1 MRCSKTLL
9 ASGLILALGAVSSAQ
24 EVIPQHILLEDMAVG
39 SPLDTDAENSRDIVI
54 ANFDGSG
61 DGSLDIYVANLDQTN
76 SLYLNNGT
84 GVFTKSAIAG
94 PAVTDVFNSRGL
106 ATADIDLDGDI
117 DIFVANSLGQAN
129 NLYINQGGDQLGTT
143 GTFLEA
149 ADDGS
154 GINTDLA
161 NSRHAVFFNANADAF
176 PDLFVTN
183 FNGQDNFLYL
193 NDGDGTFT
201 KQVAGDAVSDGGV
214 SYDVSVGN
222 IDGDGDIDLFVTNHD
237 GVLGGSG
244 TANFLYTNDGTGV
257 FTRVVDATNDAT
269 TDVHNSL
276 GCAFGDFNNDGDLDL
291 YVANDE
297 GEKNNFYTNDGTG
310 KFTAIVVGPLVE
322 DMGNSISARFFD
334 IDGRFKEDLFVAN
347 RITGVAP
354 IESNGLYMNNGRGGG
369 FGMSEQGFGPLEPM
383 VGELGDTYGFAFGDL
398 DGDSLV
404 DIAEANFGSVNR
416 IYRNLGRQWDA
427 INSDPGMTQDTWIRG
442 SNGRPILGG
451 SGTLEG
457 GTPVSLGITDG
468 PSSGFANIYVGLSTS
483 FAPFKGGIFVP
494 APDFAIAGFPLD
506 LGGDGTLPG
515 VMPGLP
521 PGLTFFTQAWMPDPA
536 AVTGLGATATNGLSL
551 TTP

>member
-1 MRCSKTLL
+1 MRSSKTFL
-9 ASGLILALGAVSSAQ
+9 AFGLILALGASSSAQ

-39 SPLDTDAENSRDIVI
+39 SPLDSDAENSRDIRI

-94 PAVTDVFNSRGL
+94 PAVTDVFNSRGIAL
-106 ATADIDLDGDI
+106 ADVEPDGDM
-117 DIFVANSLGQAN
+117 DIFVANSAAQAN
-129 NLYINQGGDQLGTT
+129 NLYLNDGFGVFTAVVAGD
-143 GTFLEA
+143 
-149 ADDGS
+149 
-154 GINTDLA
+154 IVTDIA
-161 NSRHAVFFNANADAF
+161 NSRHAVFFNANGDAA
-176 PDLFVTN
+176 PDLFVAN

-193 NDGDGTFT
+193 NDNNGTGSFT
-201 KQVAGDAVSDGGV
+201 KQLVGDAVSDGGI
-214 SYDVSVGN
+214 SYDVAIGN
-222 IDGDGDIDLFVTNHD
+222 IDGDADIDLFVTNHD
-237 GVLGGSG
+237 GVLGGLGS
-244 TANFLYTNDGTGV
+244 ANFLYTNDGTGV
-257 FTRVVDATNDAT
+257 FTRVVDPTNDAT
-269 TDVHNSL
+269 TDIHNSL
-276 GCAFGDFNNDGDLDL
+276 GCDFADFNNDGDLDL

-334 IDGRFKEDLFVAN
+334 IDGRYKEDLFVAN

-354 IESNGLYMNNGRGGG
+354 VESNCLFMNNGRGGG
-369 FGMSEQGFGPLEPM
+369 FGMADQGFGPLEPM

-404 DIAEANFGSVNR
+404 DIAVANFGSVNTV
-416 IYRNLGRQWDA
+416 YRNLGRQWDA
-427 INSDPGMTQDTWIRG
+427 INSNPGLTQDTWILG

-457 GTPVSLGITDG
+457 GTPVSIGITDG
-468 PSSGFANIYVGLSTS
+468 PSAGFANVYVGLGTI
-483 FAPFKGGIFVP
+483 FAPFKGGVFVP
-494 APDFAIAGFPLD
+494 SPDFAINGFPLD
-506 LGGDGTLPG
+506 LSGDGTLPG
-515 VMPGLP
+515 VMPALP
-521 PGLTFFTQAWMPDPA
+521 PGLTFFTQAWMADPLA
-536 AVTGLGATATNGLSL
+536 TTGLGATATNGLSL